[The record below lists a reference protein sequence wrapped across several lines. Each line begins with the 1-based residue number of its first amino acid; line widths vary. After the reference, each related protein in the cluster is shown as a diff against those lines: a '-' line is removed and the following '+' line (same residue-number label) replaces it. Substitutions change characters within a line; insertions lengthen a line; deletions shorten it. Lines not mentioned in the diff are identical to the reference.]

1 MAATELIY
9 WGKHVLVENLEPIYT
24 KVREKNCQTVAQRS
38 HTKITSCFH
47 LPLMAMNARGGEV
60 KCGQSRAGDEESCHA
75 AGCRLV
81 PNAALLAQPTVPL
94 NLMGIPPGTGGCNI
108 VWMQPEPVEVWDICI
123 WSRRAFHNL
132 PCSSLLSSSP
142 CSLVSPGENQ

>member
-1 MAATELIY
+1 MFWLKTWNWSIPKS
-9 WGKHVLVENLEPIYT
+9 GKRTAKLLPRGH
-24 KVREKNCQTVAQRS
+24 

-94 NLMGIPPGTGGCNI
+94 NLMGIPPGTGGWNI

-123 WSRRAFHNL
+123 WSQRAFHNL
-132 PCSSLLSSSP
+132 LCSSLLSSSP
-142 CSLVSPGENQ
+142 CFLVSPGRTSREKDIRSLV